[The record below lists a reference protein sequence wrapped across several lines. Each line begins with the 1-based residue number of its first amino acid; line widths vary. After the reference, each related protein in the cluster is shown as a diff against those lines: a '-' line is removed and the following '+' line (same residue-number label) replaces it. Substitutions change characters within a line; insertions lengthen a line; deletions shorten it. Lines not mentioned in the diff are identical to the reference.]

1 MRQKGL
7 KRGVGIPYK
16 GGKRYLSKHLVDI
29 MLDKYPNTKY
39 VYDLMGGVELS
50 VLSLHN
56 ESK

>member
-16 GGKRYLSKHLVDI
+16 GGKRFLSKHLVDI

-39 VYDLMGGVELS
+39 VYDLMGGGWS
-50 VLSLHN
+50 YQF
-56 ESK
+56 